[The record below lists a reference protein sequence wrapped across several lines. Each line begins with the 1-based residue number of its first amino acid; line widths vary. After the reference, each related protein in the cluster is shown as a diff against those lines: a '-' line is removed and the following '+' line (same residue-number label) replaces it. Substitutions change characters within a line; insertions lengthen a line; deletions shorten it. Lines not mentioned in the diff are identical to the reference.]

1 MSSTDANKC
10 ERLKSFANTVENIFD
25 EKLNKFGDCF
35 RKAKK
40 NITHIQIFDNYGRYY
55 LKRVHGSFKGVLQ
68 QFDIEGRR
76 LKDIRKLKS
85 LHKGT
90 KFFEFLYHTQNI
102 LYRTI
107 SLKKSKNLVCE
118 LDQDLQCLVDEEEL
132 KHYLKS
138 NLPFFRLQKSL

>member
-1 MSSTDANKC
+1 MVV
-10 ERLKSFANTVENIFD
+10 LGV
-25 EKLNKFGDCF
+25 
-35 RKAKK
+35 
-40 NITHIQIFDNYGRYY
+40 
-55 LKRVHGSFKGVLQ
+55 VLQ

-90 KFFEFLYHTQNI
+90 KFFEFLYYTQYI

-107 SLKKSKNLVCE
+107 SLKNSKNLVCE

-132 KHYLKS
+132 KH
-138 NLPFFRLQKSL
+138 